1 MAFRRAVVAFAPI
14 ISTVCAAEY
23 GWTVCGAESF
33 YGGIPP
39 SYRFADEFIPKMVAA
54 RWCRA
59 ADFFDIQ
66 LASCAF
72 LAAFGLVFHLENRNF
87 ACGSKKKSGAC
98 GANFCP
104 NP

>member
-1 MAFRRAVVAFAPI
+1 MAAVAFAPI

-54 RWCRA
+54 HWCRA
-59 ADFFDIQ
+59 AEI
-66 LASCAF
+66 F
-72 LAAFGLVFHLENRNF
+72 LTFSLLPVHF
-87 ACGSKKKSGAC
+87 
-98 GANFCP
+98 
-104 NP
+104 